1 MQSIKGVGFSR
12 DMKRLA
18 PFKEEFFEFEELKPK
33 VKYAELLQPDDDWA
47 EEGVPGN
54 LFSSNINGLSD
65 EHRDDGRVSVP
76 ERNRGGL

>member
-1 MQSIKGVGFSR
+1 
-12 DMKRLA
+12 MKRLA

-47 EEGVPGN
+47 EEGGELQILSSGN

>member
-47 EEGVPGN
+47 EELPGN

>member
-1 MQSIKGVGFSR
+1 
-12 DMKRLA
+12 MKRLA

-33 VKYAELLQPDDDWA
+33 VKYAELLQPDTDWA
-47 EEGVPGN
+47 EEVQILSSGN